1 MKISQNMNSHKLE
14 FLYKIKNMKVQRQES
29 GDKGSFYI
37 EENDQKSGL
46 MTYRKTGA
54 GEITIDHT
62 EVDDAAQGK
71 GFGREM
77 VAAAVEYARD
87 NNLKIIPVCTF
98 AKKVI
103 NETPEY
109 QDVLAA

>member
-1 MKISQNMNSHKLE
+1 MR
-14 FLYKIKNMKVQRQES
+14 NMKVQRQES

-37 EENDQKSGL
+37 EENGQRSGL
-46 MTYRKTGA
+46 MTYRKTSA
-54 GEITIDHT
+54 GKITIDHT

-71 GFGREM
+71 GFGKEM

-87 NNLKIIPVCTF
+87 NDLKIVPVCTF
-98 AKKVI
+98 AKKI
-103 NETPEY
+103 IDETPEY

>member
-1 MKISQNMNSHKLE
+1 
-14 FLYKIKNMKVQRQES
+14 
-29 GDKGSFYI
+29 
-37 EENDQKSGL
+37 
-46 MTYRKTGA
+46 MTYRKTSA

-71 GFGREM
+71 GFGKEM

-87 NNLKIIPVCTF
+87 NDLKIVPVCTF

-103 NETPEY
+103 DETPEY